1 MSVTPMDRARKSLL
15 SLAALLA
22 LAPGLL
28 SMGPADLRKLYSP
41 VIKRIAEK
49 HRIDQELVHVVI
61 RAESNYDAFAVS
73 SSGALGLMQLM
84 PDTARQYGVANVFDP
99 AQNIEGGVRYLKDL
113 VRLYNGQ
120 TKLVLAAYNA
130 GQSAVSRYKGIPPYP
145 ETKSYIAGIM
155 RSYKKPTVSTKNP
168 TYMIKDASGRTILV
182 NEPPAADAKKSPPR

>member
-1 MSVTPMDRARKSLL
+1 MSVTPMDRAKKCLL
-15 SLAALLA
+15 GLAMLSALAPALLA
-22 LAPGLL
+22 
-28 SMGPADLRKLYSP
+28 MGPADLRKLYAP

-73 SSGALGLMQLM
+73 SAGALGLMQLM

-113 VRLYNGQ
+113 VRLYDGR

-130 GQSAVSRYKGIPPYP
+130 GQSAVSKYKGIPPYP

-182 NEPPAADAKKSPPR
+182 NDPETVKK